1 MDDRWP
7 RGPWRALV
15 WVALVASLGLP
26 SPGHAAAPTPEFQK
40 RVRAAT
46 FEVVMPKATEDGLTY
61 ETPLPLDLIPYSERI
76 DRYWSIGTAV
86 AIGPNTFVS
95 AGHVIAAG
103 AGRTIGP
110 PALRDSDGN
119 VYAIDRVLQYSL
131 PEDYVVFSLDKP
143 PATLQPLATSTTFD
157 VDDVV
162 FAVGNA
168 LGEGVVIRDGLLTS
182 LTPEDRNGRWKWLR
196 FSAATSPG
204 NSGGPLLD
212 SEGRV
217 LGIVVAKSPNEN
229 LNYALPIER
238 VLQGSTK
245 EATFEV
251 YEPFRLPM
259 LRDSALLDY
268 QAHFPLPASYA
279 GFSQQVVG
287 QMSEFFK
294 AAESKLLA
302 EQAARLFPKGD
313 TAEFFAASH
322 RRYDPTLVAQQ
333 DDKSWGLLD
342 TNSDFEAKL
351 SSHGRVW
358 NTLDPRVTLF
368 RIVYPEGQPDTRR
381 YEDSKE
387 FMDLLL
393 KGLRLQRLVGT
404 QPVRITS
411 LGPAAKSAQFKD
423 AHQRVWQVRSWPL
436 GFIDSSVIVYALPTP
451 DGYVGMA
458 MQSPPAQASSI
469 EQQLRHLAD
478 FYFVSLTGTLPQ
490 WRTYLARR
498 DLRAGVFAEVQVTN
512 DPEQGFR
519 LRSPRLALDVARDVM
534 AFDDRS
540 RLNVLMSYVPRG
552 GKISWEPVGTLLE
565 RSPDNSDM
573 LRLSRQ
579 SKPADGVSRDIQKR
593 WDQMTTRTGDFS
605 GQGRRDESDN
615 QYWFRTVAAPSD
627 AAAAA
632 NVLYEVEYSTFDPT
646 SPRELEAR
654 RDRLLPVISV
664 KEP

>member
-1 MDDRWP
+1 MDDRRP

-15 WVALVASLGLP
+15 RVALAASLALP
-26 SPGHAAAPTPEFQK
+26 SSGYAAAPTPEFQK

-103 AGRTIGP
+103 AGRAPGP
-110 PALRDSDGN
+110 PALRDSDGT
-119 VYAIDRVLQYSL
+119 VYAINRVLQYSL
-131 PEDYVVFSLDKP
+131 PEDYVVFSLDQP
-143 PATLQPLATSTTFD
+143 PATLQPLATSTAFA

-182 LTPEDRNGRWKWLR
+182 LTPEDRAGRWKWLR

-212 SEGRV
+212 SQGQV

-238 VLQGSTK
+238 VLQGSTQA
-245 EATFEV
+245 ATFEV

-279 GFSQQVVG
+279 EFSKQLLG
-287 QMSEFFK
+287 QMGAYFQ
-294 AAESKLLA
+294 AAETKLLT
-302 EQAARLFPKGD
+302 EQSARLFPQGD
-313 TAEFFAASH
+313 TAEFFATSY

-342 TNSDFEAKL
+342 TSYDLESKL
-351 SSHGRVW
+351 PSHGRVW

-368 RIVYPEGQPDTRR
+368 RIQYPEGLPDTRR

-393 KGLRLQRLVGT
+393 KGLRLQRFVGP

-411 LGPAAKSAQFKD
+411 LGDAAQSSLYKD
-423 AHQRVWQVRSWPL
+423 AQRRVWQVRNWPL
-436 GFIDSSVIVYALPTP
+436 GFIDLAVIVYALPTP
-451 DGYVGMA
+451 DGYVGLA
-458 MQSPPAQASSI
+458 MQSSPSHARAI
-469 EQQLRHLAD
+469 DQQLRRLAD
-478 FYFVSLTGTLPQ
+478 FYFVSFTGNVPQ
-490 WRTYLARR
+490 WRAYLARR
-498 DLRAGVFAEVQVTN
+498 NLRAGIFDDVQVTN
-512 DPEQGFR
+512 DAVKGFVF
-519 LRSPRLALDVARDVM
+519 RSPRLSYEVPRSVM

-540 RLNVLMSYVPRG
+540 RLNVLMSFVPRG
-552 GKISWEPVGTLLE
+552 DKISWEPVGTLLE
-565 RSPDNSDM
+565 QAPENSNT
-573 LRLSRQ
+573 LKLSRQ
-579 SKPADGVSRDIQKR
+579 AKPADGVSREIQKR
-593 WDQMTTRTGDFS
+593 WDQMTTRTIDFS
-605 GQGRRDESDN
+605 GAARRADNQN
-615 QYWFRTVAAPSD
+615 QYWFRTVAPPREAT
-627 AAAAA
+627 AAAS
-632 NVLYEVEYSTFDPT
+632 VLYEVEYSTYDPAT
-646 SPRELEAR
+646 PRELEAR
-654 RDRLLPVISV
+654 RDQLLPLISV
-664 KEP
+664 IEP